1 MKINNKNEISKIIK
15 LLDKHI
21 VDLLSKEDLDEEK
34 VETLTS
40 IRVEYIQEL
49 NNLIRGENTKE
60 MFDKEYHKMYK
71 KTRW

>member
-1 MKINNKNEISKIIK
+1 MKINNKNKISKIIK

-40 IRVEYIQEL
+40 IRVEYIQDL
-49 NNLIRGENTKE
+49 NNLIRKLN
-60 MFDKEYHKMYK
+60 K
-71 KTRW
+71 K